1 MHVRKPQGLNRVW
14 GWLRAAANPGSGLLE
29 SALGVA
35 FVLVT
40 AVPIAPDPP
49 NILNLRTERAQGMV
63 DHLRAKLSIGS
74 EIDIAL
80 VKYHPL
86 VFFVEPEDSSKKR
99 FRLSMEAG
107 FLLQLDDDELLGA
120 LAHEMG
126 HVWIFTHH
134 PFLQTEMLANDIA
147 QKVVRRRCLEK
158 VYTKLWAYEHTPGVP
173 MDELLGPPQAEDL
186 PNPSNPEV
194 N

>member
-1 MHVRKPQGLNRVW
+1 
-14 GWLRAAANPGSGLLE
+14 
-29 SALGVA
+29 
-35 FVLVT
+35 
-40 AVPIAPDPP
+40 
-49 NILNLRTERAQGMV
+49 MV
-63 DHLRAKLSIGS
+63 NHLRAELSIGS
-74 EIDIAL
+74 EIDIVL

-126 HVWIFTHH
+126 HVWIFTHF
-134 PFLQTEMLANDIA
+134 PYLQTEMLANEIG
-147 QKVVRRRCLEK
+147 QRMVSRRNFEK
-158 VYTKLWAYEHTPGVP
+158 VYTRLWAYEHTPGVP

-186 PNPSNPEV
+186 TNESKPEV